1 VIKMNK
7 KTILIIS
14 AIIVVLAVVIFGMIR
29 KPNFQN
35 DPQNCGALGNQ
46 CELGFRCIRAF
57 CVR

>member
-1 VIKMNK
+1 MNK